1 MWTERK
7 IVKFGRWNVL
17 NVQRSCEYLV
27 NNQIHYVKGLLCA
40 YGSDI
45 LYIRFIVIITSELMI
60 NNWDELK
67 YFWLNSTHIK
77 QQCLVCPSALHHMRL
92 LLHTH
97 WSLPSRRHSHPRHKG
112 FNTRPSQFR
121 VTRPRSINR
130 QRHNSQVQQ
139 PNIEYLCSHSSEIL
153 TYPNLLSSCMFCL
166 TVYST
171 NPQSHMKY
179 VIALPASQV
188 STTAFC

>member
-1 MWTERK
+1 
-7 IVKFGRWNVL
+7 
-17 NVQRSCEYLV
+17 
-27 NNQIHYVKGLLCA
+27 
-40 YGSDI
+40 
-45 LYIRFIVIITSELMI
+45 MI

-97 WSLPSRRHSHPRHKG
+97 WSLPSRHLDIKDSTQAPH
-112 FNTRPSQFR
+112 R

-130 QRHNSQVQQ
+130 QRHKSQVQQ

-153 TYPNLLSSCMFCL
+153 TYPSLLSSCMFCL
-166 TVYST
+166 TVYSI

-179 VIALPASQV
+179 VEALPAPRSPPQPFAK
-188 STTAFC
+188 SILPQAGNKWIWMLWANIFSPHNIQIHL